1 MKGSNTLYINK
12 PFKASLIFTL
22 IFTVLSM
29 LTGCFLLQQSPD
41 QPTDNSNTNADIEVN
56 EPTDDEKSDVTQS
69 ATPDITDGI
78 LLSDRK
84 NEYGFVII
92 CDKESDVAI
101 SRAMDVRSI
110 IIDNTSVA
118 LDVMTYR
125 DKSSEFEIIVM
136 DTPRELSAALKD
148 GVTVGG
154 AKNDFLWGFAFN
166 GKQLAIYANN
176 DYAWEKC
183 LAEFTELFFTER
195 KMTVNNIDKMRVSC
209 ITREEYDLEL
219 KRKKTYLDPLFTSHA
234 VLQRDMP
241 VTIYGTGIGRVKIE
255 FLGQWYEGVTVD
267 ESFYVTLPATPAG
280 GPYTL
285 TVDIEGAVTVLED
298 ILFGDVILLAGQS
311 NAELPLYQTD
321 YSPDNYVSNDRVR
334 TYYVGQH
341 FTEEFTYKN
350 ILDNRWSKLDS
361 SEAAKWSAIAYHLGN
376 RIESEQDVPVG
387 IICVVKGACVI
398 QSFMSPEAQAKFE
411 FAPDELSIEH
421 PCNTIVDRYKC
432 FNQQGMVYEKMFS
445 KITPYTVSSV
455 IWYQGESNIGSGE
468 SKVYDQLLETMIT
481 EWRKDLNNES
491 LPFFIVKIHD
501 MNNNE
506 GWLAVR
512 EAQERAAQNISDCY
526 LVDLDSLGVCKDIHP
541 RNKEEVSELIYNVYS
556 NKMYG

>member
-1 MKGSNTLYINK
+1 MKGNNRMHKNSF
-12 PFKASLIFTL
+12 FKIPIVLML
-22 IFTVLSM
+22 IFTVLFI
-29 LTGCFLLQQSPD
+29 LTGCFLLPTVQN
-41 QPTDNSNTNADIEVN
+41 QPFDDGETDTDTDVN
-56 EPTDDEKSDVTQS
+56 DTENDESTDV
-69 ATPDITDGI
+69 TPDITDG
-78 LLSDRK
+78 LLISDRK

-92 CDKESDVAI
+92 CDKTSSESIDRALDIRAAI
-101 SRAMDVRSI
+101 MDK
-110 IIDNTSVA
+110 TSVS
-118 LDVMTYR
+118 LDMKTYR
-125 DKSSEFEIIVM
+125 DTSNHFEIIVM
-136 DTPRELSAALKD
+136 DTPRELSTTLKNS
-148 GVTVGG
+148 VIAGG

-166 GKQLAIYANN
+166 GKQLAIYANS
-176 DYAWEKC
+176 DYAWGKC
-183 LAEFTELFFTER
+183 LSEFTELFFTEGE
-195 KMTVNNIDKMRVSC
+195 MTVSNIDKLHISC
-209 ITREEYDLEL
+209 VTRQEYDLEL
-219 KRKKTYLDPLFTSHA
+219 KRKNTHLDPIFTSHA

-241 VTIYGTGIGRVKIE
+241 ITIYGTGIGRVKIE
-255 FLGQWYEGVTVD
+255 FLGQWYEGITVD

-285 TVDIEGAVTVLED
+285 TVDIEGTVTVLED

-311 NAELPLYQTD
+311 NAELPLDQTD
-321 YSPDNYVSNDRVR
+321 YSPDDYVSNDRVR

-341 FTEEFTYKN
+341 FTDEFTYKN
-350 ILDNRWSKLDS
+350 ILDNRWSTLDS

-376 RIESEQDVPVG
+376 RIEVEQDVPVG

-398 QSFMSPEAQAKFE
+398 QSFMSPDAQAKFE
-411 FAPDELSIEH
+411 FTPDELSIEH
-421 PCNTIVDRYKC
+421 PCNTTVDRYKC

-468 SKVYDQLLETMIT
+468 SEVYDQLLEAMIN

-501 MNNNE
+501 MSNNE

-512 EAQERAAQNISDCY
+512 EAQERAVKNIPSCY
-526 LVDLDSLGVCKDIHP
+526 LVDLDSLGVCTDIHP

-556 NKMYG
+556 DKMYG